1 MNIIRNYR
9 NWRRE
14 RETIS
19 ELNRLSNR
27 ELADLAVQV
36 LGAHSHVGLA
46 PNLHPDLES
55 QRAARHLWR
64 LAHKEEEPP
73 LVPRRS
79 RRRRLAMSANQPR
92 RF

>member
-27 ELADLAVQV
+27 ELADLGIA
-36 LGAHSHVGLA
+36 
-46 PNLHPDLES
+46 
-55 QRAARHLWR
+55 RADIPFIARR
-64 LAHKEEEPP
+64 A
-73 LVPRRS
+73 R
-79 RRRRLAMSANQPR
+79 
-92 RF
+92 